1 MEEGLNNLWFNM
13 YGRSYHTRKRQ
24 TEDSSAFEHIFVG
37 ESRDGDIL
45 GFHNWMRFYQLEKN
59 GYIDYK
65 GFYVSL
71 FVSNISYRMKEKSI
85 YNLNLSAAV
94 IRRTVLRGQTL

>member
-1 MEEGLNNLWFNM
+1 M
-13 YGRSYHTRKRQ
+13 YGRSYQTRRRQ

-37 ESRDGDIL
+37 ESRDGEVL

-65 GFYVSL
+65 GFYVSI
-71 FVSNISYRMKEKSI
+71 FSDHKKNNGSFSKAHFPK
-85 YNLNLSAAV
+85 
-94 IRRTVLRGQTL
+94 

>member
-1 MEEGLNNLWFNM
+1 M
-13 YGRSYHTRKRQ
+13 YGRSYQTRRRQ

-37 ESRDGDIL
+37 ESRDGEVL

-65 GFYVSL
+65 GFYVSKL
-71 FVSNISYRMKEKSI
+71 YSATIKRTMVLLARLIFPNNNNM
-85 YNLNLSAAV
+85 YNS
-94 IRRTVLRGQTL
+94 